1 MFSVNARDQN
11 STRDI
16 YDYACFMFESVSLT
30 WEFYFPKEGGGYKE
44 PLGLLAEAGRER

>member
-1 MFSVNARDQN
+1 MFFVNASDQN

-30 WEFYFPKEGGGYKE
+30 WELYFPKEGCCYKE
-44 PLGLLAEAGRER
+44 PLGLLAEAG